1 MSEHGSRQDA
11 DEKAVEDSQD
21 RQERR
26 DGEEIRTFDRRP
38 ELLIRRLLEQQPEF
52 LGFLRRRLGSEAVAE
67 DLLQQSLVRAVER
80 YHSLKSDESV
90 VPWFYRILRHAVIDY
105 YRSHD
110 AETRRDDAYLRDL
123 VQAGEDVYA
132 LPLARVMEV
141 LHAPRTSLG
150 WFDGRAV
157 LDRRSHTLPLVDL
170 RQWLDV
176 TPAASTLL
184 TIVVLQAGEARFGL
198 VVDQV
203 RGREEVVIKPLPK
216 ALRGLRGYAGATLI
230 GDGRMALILDVDGL
244 R

>member
-1 MSEHGSRQDA
+1 MYFA
-11 DEKAVEDSQD
+11 LTLV
-21 RQERR
+21 
-26 DGEEIRTFDRRP
+26 
-38 ELLIRRLLEQQPEF
+38 LLNIDLFFFQ
-52 LGFLRRRLGSEAVAE
+52 AE
-67 DLLQQSLVRAVER
+67 DG
-80 YHSLKSDESV
+80 
-90 VPWFYRILRHAVIDY
+90 I
-105 YRSHD
+105 
-110 AETRRDDAYLRDL
+110 RDL
-123 VQAGEDVYA
+123 TVTGVQTCALPILDVYA

-216 ALRGLRGYAGATLI
+216 ALRGLRGYAGATRSEEHTSELQSQSNLVC
-230 GDGRMALILDVDGL
+230 RLLL
-244 R
+244 EKKKK

>member
-52 LGFLRRRLGSEAVAE
+52 LGFLRRRLGSEAIAE
-67 DLLQQSLVRAVER
+67 DLLQQSLVRAVEH
-80 YHSLKSDESV
+80 YHSLKNDESV

-123 VQAGEDVYA
+123 MQAGEDQEPAFDELKPSVCA
-132 LPLARVMEV
+132 CLSRLLP
-141 LHAPRTSLG
+141 
-150 WFDGRAV
+150 
-157 LDRRSHTLPLVDL
+157 
-170 RQWLDV
+170 
-176 TPAASTLL
+176 
-184 TIVVLQAGEARFGL
+184 
-198 VVDQV
+198 
-203 RGREEVVIKPLPK
+203 
-216 ALRGLRGYAGATLI
+216 ALRPNYAELI
-230 GDGRMALILDVDGL
+230 RRIDLDGESPQRVAEELNISQNNLTVRLHRARQALKESLEETCGVCTTHGCL
-244 R
+244 HCTCE